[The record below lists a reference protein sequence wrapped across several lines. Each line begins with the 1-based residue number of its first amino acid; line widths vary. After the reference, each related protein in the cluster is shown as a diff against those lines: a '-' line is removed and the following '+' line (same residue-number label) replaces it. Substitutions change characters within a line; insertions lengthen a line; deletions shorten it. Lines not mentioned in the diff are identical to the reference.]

1 MSNHPLISEKS
12 KRAVP
17 GDMLAVIEEFSSSK
31 GTYINGSSIR
41 ASKLGMA
48 NYNLKKKEIKIE
60 PLKKIKVPMV
70 GDSVIGQVEAVQSN
84 IANIRIYYINNERS
98 LSNFVGM
105 LVLKSESPMRRGREK
120 AIICKLGD
128 IIRAKVTSCKNA
140 IVHLSINGDEN
151 GVVYAKCSLCGGN
164 MNKIGQRVKCVECGF
179 IEDRKL
185 AFDFGEAYLK

>member
-12 KRAVP
+12 KRVVP

-48 NYNLKKKEIKIE
+48 NYNMKKKEIKIE

>member
-1 MSNHPLISEKS
+1 LSNYPLISEKS

-120 AIICKLGD
+120 TIICKLGD

-151 GVVYAKCSLCGGN
+151 GVIYAKCSLCGGN
-164 MNKIGQRVKCVECGF
+164 MNKIGQRVKCVDCGF

>member
-1 MSNHPLISEKS
+1 MSNHPLIAEKS
-12 KRAVP
+12 KRVVP
-17 GDMLAVIEEFSSSK
+17 GDILAVIEEFSSSE
-31 GTYINGSSIR
+31 GTYINESSIR

-105 LVLKSESPMRRGREK
+105 LVLKPESPMRKGREK

-128 IIRAKVTSCKNA
+128 IIRAKVTSYKNA

-164 MNKIGQRVKCVECGF
+164 MSKIGQRVKCVDCGF

>member
-1 MSNHPLISEKS
+1 MSNYPLISEKS

-120 AIICKLGD
+120 TIICKLGD

-151 GVVYAKCSLCGGN
+151 GVIYAKCSLCGGN
-164 MNKIGQRVKCVECGF
+164 MNKIGQRVKCVDCGF

>member
-1 MSNHPLISEKS
+1 MSNHPLITEKS
-12 KRAVP
+12 KGVVP
-17 GDMLAVIEEFSSSK
+17 GDVLAVIEEFSSSE
-31 GTYINGSSIR
+31 GTYINESSIR
-41 ASKLGMA
+41 ASKLGIA

-105 LVLKSESPMRRGREK
+105 LVLKPESPMRKGREK

-128 IIRAKVTSCKNA
+128 IIRAKVTSYKNA

-164 MNKIGQRVKCVECGF
+164 MNKIGQRVRCVDCGF